1 MANQLT
7 TQCLEC
13 HFTRTLATARELGDE
28 KTAMA
33 FAKELAKLYVNLP
46 ENVASPH
53 FGPATADLLTK
64 YYGLDPDRYRQEKID
79 SNRFVMER
87 FRKIQAQV
95 LSQPDPVFAGL
106 QFAILGNYLDFSAL
120 QGNVSYEKLDEMLAS
135 ALQMQLDGEAYAALC
150 RDLQAGNRLLYLT
163 DNAGEIAFDRIFA
176 EEIQKKYPHL
186 AITFCVRGGP
196 ANNDALREDAE
207 AVGVPFPVID
217 NGSRIGGTE
226 LEDISREALDAFWG
240 ADVVIAKG
248 MGNTETLLGCGHN
261 VYYAFLVKCSL
272 FERLFQKPMFTPLL
286 VREKSW
292 GGA

>member
-1 MANQLT
+1 MANCLT

-13 HFTRTLATARELGDE
+13 HFTRSLATARELGDE

-33 FAKELAKLYVNLP
+33 FAKELAQLYVNLP
-46 ENVASPH
+46 DHVASPH

-87 FRKIQAQV
+87 FEGIRSLVQA
-95 LSQPDPVFAGL
+95 QPDPVFAGL

-150 RDLQAGNRLLYLT
+150 RDLEKGGRLLYLT

-176 EEIQKKYPHL
+176 EEIHKKYPQVD
-186 AITFCVRGGP
+186 ITFCVRGGP
-196 ANNDALREDAE
+196 ANNDALRADAE
-207 AVGVPFPVID
+207 EVGVPFPIID

-226 LEDISREALDAFWG
+226 LEDISKEALAAFWG
-240 ADVVIAKG
+240 AQVVIAKG

-261 VYYAFLVKCSL
+261 VYYAFLVKCDL
-272 FERLFQKPMFTPLL
+272 FVKIFNSPMFTPLL
-286 VREKSW
+286 VRESKKE
-292 GGA
+292 AV

>member
-1 MANQLT
+1 MANCLT

-13 HFTRTLATARELGDE
+13 HFTRTLALARELGDE

-33 FAKELAKLYVNLP
+33 FARELAKLYVNLP
-46 ENVASPH
+46 DNVASAH
-53 FGPATADLLTK
+53 FGPATTDLLVK

-87 FRKIQAQV
+87 FDSIRARVQA
-95 LSQPDPVFAGL
+95 QPDPVFAGL
-106 QFAILGNYLDFSAL
+106 QFAILGNYLDFAAL
-120 QGNVSYEKLDEMLAS
+120 QGNVSYEKLDEMLDG
-135 ALQMQLDGEAYAALC
+135 ALQMQLDMDCYAKLC
-150 RDLQAGNRLLYLT
+150 RDLERAGKLLYLT

-176 EEIQKKYPHL
+176 EEIHKKYPQVE
-186 AITFCVRGGP
+186 ITFCVRGGP

-207 AVGVPFPVID
+207 AVGVPFPILE

-226 LEDISREALDAFWG
+226 LEDISQEARDAFWA

-261 VYYAFLVKCSL
+261 VYYAFLVKCDL
-272 FERLFQKPMFTPLL
+272 FVKLFHSPMFTPLL
-286 VREKSW
+286 VKESKNK
-292 GGA
+292 